1 VKKFVVAE
9 VVIRG
14 LYGAYGDI
22 DAVLAG
28 LDGLG
33 PPAAWR
39 FVVVTFLLTYMDF
52 SAYSDIAIGSSR
64 LFGIRILE
72 NFDWPI
78 LATNIAAFWKRWHMT
93 LAGWFRT
100 YVYTPVVG
108 AARRSVVAVYVMFI
122 AMGLWH
128 AGTLSWLLWGVYQAT
143 GVSIYLLWAHLRRT
157 RGWLRRPP
165 RLLAP
170 LGVLLTLA
178 FFSGSFAF
186 TVGHGRAGVWTSL
199 RILAALFGIQL
210 S

>member
-1 VKKFVVAE
+1 
-9 VVIRG
+9 
-14 LYGAYGDI
+14 
-22 DAVLAG
+22 
-28 LDGLG
+28 
-33 PPAAWR
+33 
-39 FVVVTFLLTYMDF
+39 
-52 SAYSDIAIGSSR
+52 
-64 LFGIRILE
+64 
-72 NFDWPI
+72 
-78 LATNIAAFWKRWHMT
+78 MT